1 MVCPVHVSHEFIVP
15 SDTRVNNRVFPAKI
29 SAQSILLR
37 FQPEESSLLSLQ
49 RRPYVRWR
57 TRRILVCS
65 QMEKREV
72 QEDEDMDIDPE
83 QLVEELCELVAKETD
98 FAELRRLI
106 ARLIESLDARQK
118 QRDGKADAPPE
129 QQST

>member
-1 MVCPVHVSHEFIVP
+1 M
-15 SDTRVNNRVFPAKI
+15 
-29 SAQSILLR
+29 
-37 FQPEESSLLSLQ
+37 
-49 RRPYVRWR
+49 RWR
-57 TRRILVCS
+57 TPRILVCP
-65 QMEKREV
+65 QMEEREV

-98 FAELRRLI
+98 SAELRRLI

>member
-1 MVCPVHVSHEFIVP
+1 MLCPVHISHEFILP

-29 SAQSILLR
+29 SSHSILLR
-37 FQPEESSLLSLQ
+37 FQPEESSPLSLQ
-49 RRPYVRWR
+49 RSPYVRWR

-65 QMEKREV
+65 QIEKREV
-72 QEDEDMDIDPE
+72 QEDMDIDPE

-98 FAELRRLI
+98 SAELRRLI

-118 QRDGKADAPPE
+118 QRHGKANAPPE
-129 QQST
+129 GQST

>member
-15 SDTRVNNRVFPAKI
+15 SDTPVNNRVFPAKI
-29 SAQSILLR
+29 STHSILLP

-65 QMEKREV
+65 QMQEREV
-72 QEDEDMDIDPE
+72 QEDMDIDPE

-98 FAELRRLI
+98 SSELRRLI

-118 QRDGKADAPPE
+118 QRDGRANTTPE
-129 QQST
+129 EQST

>member
-1 MVCPVHVSHEFIVP
+1 M
-15 SDTRVNNRVFPAKI
+15 
-29 SAQSILLR
+29 
-37 FQPEESSLLSLQ
+37 
-49 RRPYVRWR
+49 RWR
-57 TRRILVCS
+57 TPRILVCP
-65 QMEKREV
+65 QMEEREV

-98 FAELRRLI
+98 SAELRRLI

-118 QRDGKADAPPE
+118 QRDGKADAAPE